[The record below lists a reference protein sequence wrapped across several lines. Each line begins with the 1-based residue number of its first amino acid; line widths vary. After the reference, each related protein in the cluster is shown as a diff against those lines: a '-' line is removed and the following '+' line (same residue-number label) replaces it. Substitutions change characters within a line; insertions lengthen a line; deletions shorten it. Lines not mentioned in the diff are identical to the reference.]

1 MIKKEQSLIESQI
14 FPAREL
20 FFPMLQKIKTK
31 FFSSSFISIHI
42 DVKNPCY
49 RTRTILYELLHVST
63 PSEIKRV
70 RYENIMINLGIIAH
84 YFQLR

>member
-42 DVKNPCY
+42 DVTIKILVIELAQYCTNFCTSLLLQKLNVHD
-49 RTRTILYELLHVST
+49 TR
-63 PSEIKRV
+63 
-70 RYENIMINLGIIAH
+70 NND
-84 YFQLR
+84 